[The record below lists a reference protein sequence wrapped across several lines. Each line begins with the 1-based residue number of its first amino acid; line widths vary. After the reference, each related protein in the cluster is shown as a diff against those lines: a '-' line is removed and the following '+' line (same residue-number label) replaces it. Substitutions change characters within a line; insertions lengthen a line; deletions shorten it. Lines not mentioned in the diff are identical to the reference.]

1 MESVLRGFSNMIRLL
16 TNDFISYDYSE
27 YIGFL
32 EDKNLI
38 GLLINKIRPIVSKS
52 FAGLR
57 SIEILQQLAENI
69 GKE

>member
-1 MESVLRGFSNMIRLL
+1 MIRLL
-16 TNDFISYDYSE
+16 TTD

-38 GLLINKIRPIVSKS
+38 GLLIDKVRPIASES
-52 FAGLR
+52 FAGLK
-57 SIEILQQLAENI
+57 SIEVLQQLAENI